1 MIKGF
6 PPFPK
11 DLCTFIPDVKYIYH
25 NVSWHKL
32 FLEAC

>member
-11 DLCTFIPDVKYIYH
+11 DLCTFTLDVKHIYH
-25 NVSWHKL
+25 DVSWHRL